1 MEEEPGPAELA
12 AEYAQ
17 LKTQIG
23 ALGYAVPGT
32 ISQRYTICTSRG
44 CHCRADP
51 PQRHGPYWQY
61 TRTLGGKTVTR
72 RITAAQAERYR
83 EWIANR
89 RRLDHL
95 TADLDRLS
103 RQAIETILTT
113 PPPQNP
119 PTGTDPVT

>member
-1 MEEEPGPAELA
+1 MIDEPGLDDLA

-17 LKTQIG
+17 VKAHI
-23 ALGYAVPGT
+23 AELGWAVPGT

-44 CHCRADP
+44 CRCRADP

-72 RITAAQAERYR
+72 RITEAQAEHYR

-89 RRLDHL
+89 RRLDDL
-95 TADLDRLS
+95 TADMDRIS
-103 RQAIETILTT
+103 RQAIETILAA
-113 PPPQNP
+113 PPSQDP

>member
-1 MEEEPGPAELA
+1 MEEEPGLDELA

-89 RRLDHL
+89 RRLDDL
-95 TADLDRLS
+95 TADMDRIS
-103 RQAIETILTT
+103 RQAIEELLTM
-113 PPPQNP
+113 PQPRDPTTSSNP
-119 PTGTDPVT
+119 IT